1 MLLSPSSSPAPANSP
16 PATSSPPSDSLPDTS
31 SPPAPPLSPIS
42 PPLSS
47 PPPLPPPPPLLAPTA
62 SPPPLPIE
70 SPPLES
76 PPSPPLASPPSPSLV
91 SPPTPPLE
99 SSSPPSPQASAPSG
113 SPPLPFLP
121 AKPSLP
127 PSPLPSEISPPGKT
141 ISPPPP
147 SLPSDS
153 TPPVNTAFPPPPS
166 TPRRRA
172 RKPSLPPPTNSSPP
186 KPFPS
191 TPTLPETSVPPK
203 PPLSTTP
210 FPSSPKKSPATA
222 TLPFFGPTGSLTGTV
237 VPPIGPVTEPKTSPR
252 ESLSPGPG
260 TPQPLVPKS
269 LPETTSYHR
278 SSAGFL
284 FGGVIVGAL
293 LLVLLG
299 LLFVFYRA
307 TRNRNNDSSAPHQ
320 PKTPSKVQHHRGG
333 NVGPNQ
339 THVITMPPPI
349 NAAPPIYSSSG
360 GHGTKENNAV
370 SKNTTMPSGMFTYE
384 ELSKATS
391 GFSEA
396 NLLGE
401 GGFGYVHKGILKN
414 GIEVAVKQLKIGSY
428 QGEREF
434 QAEVDTIS
442 RVHHKHLVSL
452 VGYCVNG
459 DKRLLV
465 YEFVPKDTLEFHLHG
480 NRGSV
485 LEWELR
491 LRIAVGAAKG
501 LAYLH
506 EDCSPTIIHRDIK
519 AANILLDSKYEAK
532 VSDFGLAKFFS
543 DTNSSFTHIS
553 TRVVGTF
560 GYMAPEY
567 ASSGKV
573 TDKSDVYSFG
583 VVLLELITGRPSIF
597 AKDPTTNQSLV
608 DWARPLLAKAISG
621 ENFDLVVDQRLEKN
635 YDTTQMA
642 NMAACAAACIRQSAW
657 LRPRMSQVV
666 RALEGEVA
674 LRKVD
679 ETGTSRTYSS
689 SENPNDITPRYGTS
703 KRRFDTGSSDGYTSE
718 YGINP
723 SQSSSEQQHVSI

>member
-1 MLLSPSSSPAPANSP
+1 MLLSPFTSPSPADSP
-16 PATSSPPSDSLPDTS
+16 PATSSS
-31 SPPAPPLSPIS
+31 PAPPPF
-42 PPLSS
+42 SS

-62 SPPPLPIE
+62 SPPPPPPE
-70 SPPLES
+70 SSPPLPVE
-76 PPSPPLASPPSPSLV
+76 
-91 SPPTPPLE
+91 TPP
-99 SSSPPSPQASAPSG
+99 APSV

-121 AKPSLP
+121 AKPSPP
-127 PSPLPSEISPPGKT
+127 PSSLPSETVPPGKT

-147 SLPSDS
+147 SLPV
-153 TPPVNTAFPPPPS
+153 PPVNTASPPPS
-166 TPRRRA
+166 PPRHRGTI
-172 RKPSLPPPTNSSPP
+172 PSLPPPVSSSPP
-186 KPFPS
+186 KPSPNTPS
-191 TPTLPETSVPPK
+191 LPDTTSPPPKPTLP
-203 PPLSTTP
+203 TTP
-210 FPSSPKKSPATA
+210 FPSSSTPPPKKSPAA
-222 TLPFFGPTGSLTGTV
+222 TLPFFGPIGPLPNKPDGTV
-237 VPPIGPVTEPKTSPR
+237 ASPIGPLIGPKTSPD
-252 ESLSPGPG
+252 ESLSPG
-260 TPQPLVPKS
+260 TPQPQVPKS

-307 TRNRNNDSSAPHQ
+307 TRNRNNNSAHHQ
-320 PKTPSKVQHHRGG
+320 SKVPSKVQHHRGG

-339 THVITMPPPI
+339 AHVITMPPPI
-349 NAAPPIYSSSG
+349 YAAPPEYSSSG
-360 GHGTKENNAV
+360 GYGSTKENNSVA
-370 SKNTTMPSGMFTYE
+370 KNITMPSGMFTYE
-384 ELSKATS
+384 ELSVATG

-401 GGFGYVHKGILKN
+401 GGFGYVHKGVLKN

-485 LEWELR
+485 LEWKMR

-543 DTNSSFTHIS
+543 DTNSSVTHIS

-567 ASSGKV
+567 AASGKV

-583 VVLLELITGRPSIF
+583 VVLLELITGRPSVF
-597 AKDPTTNQSLV
+597 SKEPNTNQSLV

-621 ENFDLVVDQRLEKN
+621 ERFDLVVDPRLEKN
-635 YDTTQMA
+635 YDTSQMA
-642 NMAACAAACIRQSAW
+642 NMAACAAACIRQSAS
-657 LRPRMSQVV
+657 LRPRMSQVI

-674 LRKVD
+674 LRKVE
-679 ETGTSRTYSS
+679 ETGNSS
-689 SENPNDITPRYGTS
+689 SENPNDITPR
-703 KRRFDTGSSDGYTSE
+703 KRRFDLDSSDGYTSE

-723 SQSSSEQQHVSI
+723 SQSSSEQ

>member
-1 MLLSPSSSPAPANSP
+1 MSLSPSASPSPADSP
-16 PATSSPPSDSLPDTS
+16 PATS
-31 SPPAPPLSPIS
+31 SPPAPPLSPLPS
-42 PPLSS
+42 PLGS
-47 PPPLPPPPPLLAPTA
+47 PPPLAPPPTTLPPTA
-62 SPPPLPIE
+62 SPPPP
-70 SPPLES
+70 SPPLEAPPVPPEEP
-76 PPSPPLASPPSPSLV
+76 PPSPPQEPPPSPPS
-91 SPPTPPLE
+91 
-99 SSSPPSPQASAPSG
+99 PSG

-121 AKPSLP
+121 AKPSPP
-127 PSPLPSEISPPGKT
+127 PSESPPPPVKT
-141 ISPPPP
+141 VTPPPP
-147 SLPSDS
+147 SLPIVT
-153 TPPVNTAFPPPPS
+153 TPPVNTASPPPPS
-166 TPRRRA
+166 PPRRRGP
-172 RKPSLPPPTNSSPP
+172 KPSLPPPEPSPTT
-186 KPFPS
+186 PS
-191 TPTLPETSVPPK
+191 LPETS

-210 FPSSPKKSPATA
+210 FPSSSTPAPKNSPAET
-222 TLPFFGPTGSLTGTV
+222 TLPFFGPVGPPDGTV
-237 VPPIGPVTEPKTSPR
+237 ATPNGPIIEPKTT
-252 ESLSPGPG
+252 PGE
-260 TPQPLVPKS
+260 TIS
-269 LPETTSYHR
+269 RTTSYHR

-307 TRNRNNDSSAPHQ
+307 TRNRNNTSRHHQ
-320 PKTPSKVQHHRGG
+320 SKTPPKVQHQRGG
-333 NVGPNQ
+333 NVEPDQ
-339 THVITMPPPI
+339 TNVITIPPP
-349 NAAPPIYSSSG
+349 NYSSSVSY
-360 GHGTKENNAV
+360 GTKESNAAAMNVTV
-370 SKNTTMPSGMFTYE
+370 SSGTFAYE
-384 ELSKATS
+384 ELLEATG

-401 GGFGYVHKGILKN
+401 GGFGYVHKGVLRN
-414 GIEVAVKQLKIGSY
+414 GREVAVKQLKIGSN

-452 VGYCVNG
+452 VGYCING

-485 LEWELR
+485 LEWGMR

-506 EDCSPTIIHRDIK
+506 EDCDPTIIHRDIK

-543 DTNSSFTHIS
+543 DTNSSVTHIS

-583 VVLLELITGRPSIF
+583 VVLLELITGRPPIF
-597 AKDPTTNQSLV
+597 ARDPTRNLSLV
-608 DWARPLLAKAISG
+608 DWARPLLAKTISG
-621 ENFDLVVDQRLEKN
+621 ESFDPLVDPRLEKN

-642 NMAACAAACIRQSAW
+642 DMAACAASCIRQSAW
-657 LRPRMSQVV
+657 LRPRMSQVI
-666 RALEGEVA
+666 RALEGEVT
-674 LRKVD
+674 LRNV
-679 ETGTSRTYSS
+679 EERYSS
-689 SENPNDITPRYGTS
+689 SENPVTYGTS
-703 KRRFDTGSSDGYTSE
+703 KRRFNTDSSDGSTSE

-723 SQSSSEQQHVSI
+723 SQSSSEQHQFTGSRV

>member
-1 MLLSPSSSPAPANSP
+1 MSLSPSSSTAPATSP
-16 PATSSPPSDSLPDTS
+16 PATSSPPADSVPDTS
-31 SPPAPPLSPIS
+31 SPPAPPLSPLP
-42 PPLSS
+42 PPLNS
-47 PPPLPPPPPLLAPTA
+47 PPPMSPPPPLSAPTA
-62 SPPPLPIE
+62 SPPPPPVESPPSLPIE
-70 SPPLES
+70 SPPPPLVES
-76 PPSPPLASPPSPSLV
+76 PPL
-91 SPPTPPLE
+91 PPLE
-99 SSSPPSPQASAPSG
+99 SPSPTSPQVSAPSG

-121 AKPSLP
+121 AKPSPP
-127 PSPLPSEISPPGKT
+127 PSSLPSETVPPGNT

-147 SLPSDS
+147 SLPSES
-153 TPPVNTAFPPPPS
+153 IPPVNTASPPPPS
-166 TPRRRA
+166 PPRRRGVP
-172 RKPSLPPPTNSSPP
+172 KHSFPPPISSSPP
-186 KPFPS
+186 NPS
-191 TPTLPETSVPPK
+191 PNTPSNSPPPK
-203 PPLSTTP
+203 PPVSTTP
-210 FPSSPKKSPATA
+210 FPSSSTPPPKKSPAAA
-222 TLPFFGPTGSLTGTV
+222 TLPFFGPVGPLPDGTV
-237 VPPIGPVTEPKTSPR
+237 APPIGPVIEPKTSPG
-252 ESLSPGPG
+252 ESIISTG

-307 TRNRNNDSSAPHQ
+307 TRNRNNNNSAHHQ
-320 PKTPSKVQHHRGG
+320 SKTPSKVQYHQGG
-333 NVGPNQ
+333 NAGPNQ
-339 THVITMPPPI
+339 AHVITMPPPI
-349 NAAPPIYSSSG
+349 HAAPPKYLSSG
-360 GHGTKENNAV
+360 SNGTKENNSVA
-370 SKNTTMPSGMFTYE
+370 KNITMPSGMFTYE
-384 ELSKATS
+384 ELSEATC

-401 GGFGYVHKGILKN
+401 GGFGYVHKGVLKN
-414 GIEVAVKQLKIGSY
+414 GTEVAVKQLKIGSY

-485 LEWELR
+485 LEWEMR

-506 EDCSPTIIHRDIK
+506 EDCNPTIIHRDIK
-519 AANILLDSKYEAK
+519 AANILLDSKFEAK

-583 VVLLELITGRPSIF
+583 VVLLELITGRPSVF
-597 AKDPTTNQSLV
+597 PKDPTTNQSLV

-621 ENFDLVVDQRLEKN
+621 ESFDLLVDPRLVKN

-674 LRKVD
+674 LRKVE
-679 ETGTSRTYSS
+679 ETGNSVTYSS
-689 SENPNDITPRYGTS
+689 SENPNDITPRYGTN
-703 KRRFDTGSSDGYTSE
+703 KRRFDTSSSDGYTSE
-718 YGINP
+718 YGVNP
-723 SQSSSEQQHVSI
+723 SQSSSEHQLMNT

>member
-1 MLLSPSSSPAPANSP
+1 MSLSPSSSPAPATSP
-16 PATSSPPSDSLPDTS
+16 PAMSLPPADSVPDTS
-31 SPPAPPLSPIS
+31 SPPAPPLSPLP

-47 PPPLPPPPPLLAPTA
+47 PPPLPSPPPLSAPTA
-62 SPPPLPIE
+62 SPPPLPV
-70 SPPLES
+70 ES
-76 PPSPPLASPPSPSLV
+76 PPSPPIESPPPPLLESPPPPPLESPSPPSPHV
-91 SPPTPPLE
+91 
-99 SSSPPSPQASAPSG
+99 SAPSG

-121 AKPSLP
+121 AKPSPP
-127 PSPLPSEISPPGKT
+127 PSSPPSETVPPGNT
-141 ISPPPP
+141 ISPPPR
-147 SLPSDS
+147 SLPSES
-153 TPPVNTAFPPPPS
+153 TPPVNTASPPPPS
-166 TPRRRA
+166 PPRRRSGP
-172 RKPSLPPPTNSSPP
+172 KPSFPPPINSSPP
-186 KPFPS
+186 NPS
-191 TPTLPETSVPPK
+191 PNTPSLPETSPPPK

-210 FPSSPKKSPATA
+210 FPSSSTPPPKKSPAA
-222 TLPFFGPTGSLTGTV
+222 VTLPFFGPAGQLPDGTLA
-237 VPPIGPVTEPKTSPR
+237 PPIGPVIEPKTSPA
-252 ESLSPGPG
+252 ESISPG

-269 LPETTSYHR
+269 LPVTTSYHR

-293 LLVLLG
+293 LLILLG

-307 TRNRNNDSSAPHQ
+307 TRNRNNNSSSAHHQ
-320 PKTPSKVQHHRGG
+320 SKTPSKVQHHRGG
-333 NVGPNQ
+333 NAGTNQ
-339 THVITMPPPI
+339 AHVITMPPPI
-349 NAAPPIYSSSG
+349 HAKYISSG
-360 GHGTKENNAV
+360 GCDTKENNSVA
-370 SKNTTMPSGMFTYE
+370 KNISMPSGMFSYE
-384 ELSKATS
+384 ELSKATG
-391 GFSEA
+391 GFSEE

-401 GGFGYVHKGILKN
+401 GGFGYVHKGVLKN
-414 GIEVAVKQLKIGSY
+414 GTEVAVKQLKIGSY

-465 YEFVPKDTLEFHLHG
+465 YEFVPKDTLEFHLHE

-485 LEWELR
+485 LEWEMR

-519 AANILLDSKYEAK
+519 AANILLDSKFEAK

-597 AKDPTTNQSLV
+597 AKDSSTNQSLV
-608 DWARPLLAKAISG
+608 DWARPLLTKAISG
-621 ENFDLVVDQRLEKN
+621 ESFDFLVDSRLEKN

-674 LRKVD
+674 LRKVE
-679 ETGTSRTYSS
+679 ETGNSVTYSS
-689 SENPNDITPRYGTS
+689 SENPNDITPRYGTN

-718 YGINP
+718 YGVNP
-723 SQSSSEQQHVSI
+723 SQSSSEHQQVNT

>member
-1 MLLSPSSSPAPANSP
+1 MSLSPSASPSPADSP
-16 PATSSPPSDSLPDTS
+16 PATS
-31 SPPAPPLSPIS
+31 SPPAPPLSPPLP
-42 PPLSS
+42 PPLGS
-47 PPPLPPPPPLLAPTA
+47 PPPLAPPPTTLPPTA
-62 SPPPLPIE
+62 SPPPP
-70 SPPLES
+70 SPPLEAPPVPPEEP
-76 PPSPPLASPPSPSLV
+76 PPSPPQEPPPSPS
-91 SPPTPPLE
+91 
-99 SSSPPSPQASAPSG
+99 PPSPSG

-121 AKPSLP
+121 AKPSPP
-127 PSPLPSEISPPGKT
+127 PSESPPPPVKT
-141 ISPPPP
+141 VTPPPP
-147 SLPSDS
+147 SLPIVT
-153 TPPVNTAFPPPPS
+153 TPPVNTASPPPPS
-166 TPRRRA
+166 PPRRRGP
-172 RKPSLPPPTNSSPP
+172 KPSLPPPIISSPP
-186 KPFPS
+186 EPS
-191 TPTLPETSVPPK
+191 PTTPSLPETS

-210 FPSSPKKSPATA
+210 FPSSSTPAPKNSPAET
-222 TLPFFGPTGSLTGTV
+222 TLPFFGPVGPPDGTV
-237 VPPIGPVTEPKTSPR
+237 ATPNGPIIEPKTTPG
-252 ESLSPGPG
+252 ETISPGAA
-260 TPQPLVPKS
+260 QPLVPKS

-307 TRNRNNDSSAPHQ
+307 TRNRNNNTSRHHQ
-320 PKTPSKVQHHRGG
+320 SKTPPKVQHQRGG
-333 NVGPNQ
+333 NVEPDQ
-339 THVITMPPPI
+339 TNVITIPPP
-349 NAAPPIYSSSG
+349 NYSSSVSY
-360 GHGTKENNAV
+360 GTKESNAAAMNVTV
-370 SKNTTMPSGMFTYE
+370 SSGTFAYE
-384 ELSKATS
+384 ELLEATG

-401 GGFGYVHKGILKN
+401 GGFGYVHKGVLRN
-414 GIEVAVKQLKIGSY
+414 GREVAVKQLKIGSN

-452 VGYCVNG
+452 VGYCING

-485 LEWELR
+485 LEWGMR

-506 EDCSPTIIHRDIK
+506 EDY
-519 AANILLDSKYEAK
+519 SKYEAK

-543 DTNSSFTHIS
+543 DTNSSVTHIS

-583 VVLLELITGRPSIF
+583 VVLLELITGRPPIF
-597 AKDPTTNQSLV
+597 ARDPTRNLSLV
-608 DWARPLLAKAISG
+608 DWARPLLAKTISG
-621 ENFDLVVDQRLEKN
+621 ESFDPLVDPRLEKN

-642 NMAACAAACIRQSAW
+642 DMAACAASCIRQSAW
-657 LRPRMSQVV
+657 LRPRMSQVI
-666 RALEGEVA
+666 RALEGEVT
-674 LRKVD
+674 LRNV
-679 ETGTSRTYSS
+679 EERYSS
-689 SENPNDITPRYGTS
+689 SENPNDNPVTYGTS
-703 KRRFDTGSSDGYTSE
+703 KRRFNTDSSDGSTSE

-723 SQSSSEQQHVSI
+723 SQSSSEQHQFTGSRV

>member
-1 MLLSPSSSPAPANSP
+1 MLLSPTASPAPVDSP
-16 PATSSPPSDSLPDTS
+16 PATSSPPAPHF
-31 SPPAPPLSPIS
+31 SPL
-42 PPLSS
+42 
-47 PPPLPPPPPLLAPTA
+47 PPPLKSSPPPLLAPTV
-62 SPPPLPIE
+62 SPPPPPPVE
-70 SPPLES
+70 SPP
-76 PPSPPLASPPSPSLV
+76 PPPASS
-91 SPPTPPLE
+91 
-99 SSSPPSPQASAPSG
+99 PSG

-121 AKPSLP
+121 AKPSPP
-127 PSPLPSEISPPGKT
+127 PSSLPSETLPPPEKTVSPPPPSLPSETVPPGKT
-141 ISPPPP
+141 ISPPPS
-147 SLPSDS
+147 SLPSDPL
-153 TPPVNTAFPPPPS
+153 PPVNMASPPPPS
-166 TPRRRA
+166 PPRRRGP
-172 RKPSLPPPTNSSPP
+172 KLSLPPPIISSPP
-186 KPFPS
+186 KTSP
-191 TPTLPETSVPPK
+191 TPTTPSLPETSPPPK
-203 PPLSTTP
+203 PPLSTSP
-210 FPSSPKKSPATA
+210 FPSSSNSPPKNSPAA
-222 TLPFFGPTGSLTGTV
+222 ILPFFGPVSPLPDMPDGTV
-237 VPPIGPVTEPKTSPR
+237 APPIGPVIEPKTSPGG
-252 ESLSPGPG
+252 SISPG

-307 TRNRNNDSSAPHQ
+307 TRNRNNSSRHHQ
-320 PKTPSKVQHHRGG
+320 SKAPSKVQHHRGG
-333 NVGPNQ
+333 NVDQNQ
-339 THVITMPPPI
+339 ANVITIPPLVH
-349 NAAPPIYSSSG
+349 AAPPKYSSSG
-360 GHGTKENNAV
+360 SKENNAV
-370 SKNTTMPSGMFTYE
+370 AMNITMPSGMFTYE
-384 ELSKATS
+384 ELLEATG

-401 GGFGYVHKGILKN
+401 GGFGYVHKGVLKS
-414 GIEVAVKQLKIGSY
+414 GREVAVKQLKIGSN

-452 VGYCVNG
+452 VGYCIHG

-480 NRGSV
+480 NRVSV
-485 LEWELR
+485 LKWEMR

-543 DTNSSFTHIS
+543 DTNSSVTHIS

-597 AKDPTTNQSLV
+597 PKDPTTNLSLV

-621 ENFDLVVDQRLEKN
+621 ESFELVVDPRLEKN

-657 LRPRMSQVV
+657 LRPRMSQIV

-674 LRKVD
+674 LRNVE
-679 ETGTSRTYSS
+679 ETGNSSRTYSS
-689 SENPNDITPRYGTS
+689 SETPNGVCGTS
-703 KRRFDTGSSDGYTSE
+703 NGYTSE

-723 SQSSSEQQHVSI
+723 SQSSSEH